1 MHRHIAAKRQA
12 FPRRA
17 DHFSDRR
24 VDDARLRRQ
33 SAHLRRLGDRSVY
46 EYIRWVANG
55 ALKMR
60 SSGEGSSSLAG
71 SIAAAPALNAAARIA
86 SASTSGNRFSSAA
99 AASPAATSSLS
110 SVFLTAA
117 ASSRPSNI

>member
-17 DHFSDRR
+17 DFSDRR
-24 VDDARLRRQ
+24 VDDARLRQ

-55 ALKMR
+55 ADQI
-60 SSGEGSSSLAG
+60 EALAAFDRLDP
-71 SIAAAPALNAAARIA
+71 SIVKYLGADRLDLEEMGR
-86 SASTSGNRFSSAA
+86 
-99 AASPAATSSLS
+99 
-110 SVFLTAA
+110 
-117 ASSRPSNI
+117 

>member
-55 ALKMR
+55 ADPI
-60 SSGEGSSSLAG
+60 EALAAFDRLDP
-71 SIAAAPALNAAARIA
+71 SIVKYLGAHRLDLEEAGR
-86 SASTSGNRFSSAA
+86 
-99 AASPAATSSLS
+99 
-110 SVFLTAA
+110 
-117 ASSRPSNI
+117 

>member
-1 MHRHIAAKRQA
+1 MPRHITAKRQA

-17 DHFSDRR
+17 YHFSDRR

-55 ALKMR
+55 ADPI
-60 SSGEGSSSLAG
+60 EALAAFDRLDP
-71 SIAAAPALNAAARIA
+71 SIVKYLGADRLDLEEAGR
-86 SASTSGNRFSSAA
+86 
-99 AASPAATSSLS
+99 
-110 SVFLTAA
+110 
-117 ASSRPSNI
+117 